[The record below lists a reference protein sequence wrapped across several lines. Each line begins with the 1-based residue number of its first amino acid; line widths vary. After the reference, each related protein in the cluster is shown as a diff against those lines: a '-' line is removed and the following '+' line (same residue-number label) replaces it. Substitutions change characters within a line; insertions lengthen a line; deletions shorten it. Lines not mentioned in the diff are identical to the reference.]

1 MSPNHFP
8 NPEGQGLKKCPTSR
22 KYVSM
27 NFLYL
32 SVGSGEI
39 SETSNLKI
47 KIKNGKC
54 VLYSKFRKAM
64 NDSQDLNF
72 YSCKKINGCL

>member
-1 MSPNHFP
+1 MSLNYSP

-39 SETSNLKI
+39 SETSNLKNNNQ
-47 KIKNGKC
+47 KWEMC
-54 VLYSKFRKAM
+54 VVLKV
-64 NDSQDLNF
+64 SQSNE
-72 YSCKKINGCL
+72 